1 MKCKPLSMARS
12 LSGSRARWIAGWVAA
27 LPWMAML
34 GSVPAT
40 AQTIVVPPASSFD
53 YSRFMPQQTS
63 SPTPSA
69 SNGVPVLAPPSGS
82 APGLYVQV
90 IDGLVAVS
98 NPAGT
103 QVFQAGQFG
112 FNPSY
117 ATPPVIVPQN
127 PGMLFTP
134 PPVFSSTP
142 TPQAP
147 PPPAPSGPVVT
158 QTPANPAVTV
168 PPVVSPP
175 ITPTVVLANG
185 TNYYMMNWGSDGLA
199 NLGIGAG
206 VFNSANALTKFTGTT
221 VPFNVVSGVTAT
233 DTGALE
239 DLGWG
244 RWTSGSVSDHGLQFD
259 LSTWKSGMPYVVGRP
274 TLDANL
280 PVSGTMTY
288 ALAGATKAIDMVTGA
303 AGTLSGNLSIAFQN
317 AQYAVTPN
325 LNIAMSAGPTY
336 VTGAGSTTVGPD
348 GARATFSTMTQNVTG
363 GACAGGCRFSTQ
375 GVLTGAAA
383 NNAGIVYSLTG
394 PDLRVVGAA
403 GFKR

>member
-1 MKCKPLSMARS
+1 MKRKPLSMAR
-12 LSGSRARWIAGWVAA
+12 GMSRLCARWIAGCIVA
-27 LPWMAML
+27 LPGMAL
-34 GSVPAT
+34 LASASAN
-40 AQTIVVPPASSFD
+40 AQTFVPTFGQTPAPD
-53 YSRFMPQQTS
+53 YVRFGSQPSQTS
-63 SPTPSA
+63 AGSSPI
-69 SNGVPVLAPPSGS
+69 APTGL

-90 IDGLVAVS
+90 IDGLVTLS
-98 NPAGT
+98 NPAGA

-117 ATPPVIVPQN
+117 AVPPVVIPQN
-127 PGMLFTP
+127 PGLLFTP
-134 PPVFSSTP
+134 PVSFSPPAPQTP
-142 TPQAP
+142 M
-147 PPPAPSGPVVT
+147 PPAPSGPMVT
-158 QTPANPAVTV
+158 QTPT
-168 PPVVSPP
+168 PVVTPP
-175 ITPTVVLANG
+175 ITPPVVLANG

-244 RWTSGSVSDHGLQFD
+244 RWTAGKVADHGITFD
-259 LSTWKSGMPYVVGRP
+259 LSTWNAGMPYVIGRP

-288 ALAGATKAIDMVTGA
+288 ALAGATKAIDMTTGA
-303 AGTLSGNLSIAFQN
+303 VGTLSGSLSIAFQN

-348 GARATFSTMTQNVTG
+348 GARATFSTTTQNVTG

-394 PDLRVVGAA
+394 PDVRVVGAA

>member
-1 MKCKPLSMARS
+1 MMKRNPPSAARRNP
-12 LSGSRARWIAGWVAA
+12 GSVVPAAAGWLAA
-27 LPWMAML
+27 LSVMAAL
-34 GSVPAT
+34 GSTPAM
-40 AQTIVVPPASSFD
+40 AQSPTIDFSRFLAQQASS
-53 YSRFMPQQTS
+53 
-63 SPTPSA
+63 SPPSA
-69 SNGVPVLAPPSGS
+69 SAGALTPITSSAT

-90 IDGLVAVS
+90 IDGLVAPS
-98 NPAGT
+98 NSAGNP
-103 QVFQAGQFG
+103 QFQAGQFG
-112 FNPSY
+112 FTPSY
-117 ATPPVIVPQN
+117 TVPPIVLPQN
-127 PGMLFTP
+127 PGLIFTP
-134 PPVFSSTP
+134 PSFFVSTP
-142 TPQAP
+142 APQAP
-147 PPPAPSGPVVT
+147 APAVPSVPIVSPKPADPIVALPPFVTKPIPPAA
-158 QTPANPAVTV
+158 TP
-168 PPVVSPP
+168 
-175 ITPTVVLANG
+175 VVLANG
-185 TNYYMMNWGSDGLA
+185 TDYYMMNWGSDGLA

-206 VFNSANALTKFTGTT
+206 VFNNANALTKFTGTA
-221 VPFNVVSGVTAT
+221 VPFNVVSGVTTT

-244 RWTSGSVSDHGLQFD
+244 RWTAGKVADHGITFD
-259 LSTWKSGMPYVVGRP
+259 LTTWNSGMPYVIGRP

-288 ALAGATKAIDMVTGA
+288 ALAGATKAIDMTTGA
-303 AGTLSGNLSIAFQN
+303 VGTLSGNLSIAFQN

-363 GACAGGCRFSTQ
+363 GACAGGCQFSTQ

-394 PDLRVVGAA
+394 PDVRVVGAA

>member
-1 MKCKPLSMARS
+1 MKRKPLSIAR
-12 LSGSRARWIAGWVAA
+12 GMSRLCAWRVVGWVVA
-27 LPWMAML
+27 LPAMAMM
-34 GSVPAT
+34 GGVSAN
-40 AQTIVVPPASSFD
+40 AQTFVPRPAQTPAPDYIRFD
-53 YSRFMPQQTS
+53 SQPSQTS
-63 SPTPSA
+63 A
-69 SNGVPVLAPPSGS
+69 GPSGVAPTS
-82 APGLYVQV
+82 MAPGLYVQV
-90 IDGLVAVS
+90 IDGLVALN
-98 NPAGT
+98 NPGGA
-103 QVFQAGQFG
+103 QQFQAGQFG
-112 FNPSY
+112 FSPSF
-117 ATPPVIVPQN
+117 TVPPIVVPQN
-127 PGMLFTP
+127 PGLLF
-134 PPVFSSTP
+134 
-142 TPQAP
+142 AP
-147 PPPAPSGPVVT
+147 PPTFSANLPKAPPADPVV
-158 QTPANPAVTV
+158 PIVV
-168 PPVVSPP
+168 LPPLATIVIPLPPKETTPP
-175 ITPTVVLANG
+175 ITPTEPLVVLSSG
-185 TNYYMMNWGSDGLA
+185 TGYYMMNWGSDGLA

-206 VFNSANALTKFTGTT
+206 VFDSTNALTKFTGTT

-233 DTGALE
+233 DAGALE

-244 RWTSGSVSDHGLQFD
+244 RWTAGKVADHGITFD
-259 LSTWKSGMPYVVGRP
+259 LSTWNSGMPYVIGRP

-288 ALAGATKAIDMVTGA
+288 ALAGATKAIDMTTGA
-303 AGTLSGNLSIAFQN
+303 VGTLSGNLSIAFQN

-394 PDLRVVGAA
+394 PDVRVVGAA

>member
-1 MKCKPLSMARS
+1 MKRKPMSIERGM
-12 LSGSRARWIAGWVAA
+12 SRARARWVAGWLVT
-27 LPWMAML
+27 LPGLVLMA
-34 GSVPAT
+34 SEPVR
-40 AQTIVVPPASSFD
+40 AQTPAVD
-53 YSRFMPQQTS
+53 YSRFIPVQTS
-63 SPTPSA
+63 SVPTPVST
-69 SNGVPVLAPPSGS
+69 GAPIAGAPLGT
-82 APGLYVQV
+82 APGVYVQV
-90 IDGLVAVS
+90 IDGVIAVS
-98 NPAGT
+98 NPSGT
-103 QVFQAGQFG
+103 QAFQAGQFG

-134 PPVFSSTP
+134 PPVFGSTP
-142 TPQAP
+142 APQTP
-147 PPPAPSGPVVT
+147 PPPAPSGPMGT
-158 QTPANPAVTV
+158 QTPADPVVTV

-175 ITPTVVLANG
+175 ITPPVVLANG
-185 TNYYMMNWGSDGLA
+185 TDYYMMNWGSDGLA

-288 ALAGATKAIDMVTGA
+288 ALAGATKAIDMTTGA
-303 AGTLSGNLSIAFQN
+303 VGTLSGNLSIAFQN

>member
-1 MKCKPLSMARS
+1 M
-12 LSGSRARWIAGWVAA
+12 
-27 LPWMAML
+27 
-34 GSVPAT
+34 
-40 AQTIVVPPASSFD
+40 
-53 YSRFMPQQTS
+53 
-63 SPTPSA
+63 
-69 SNGVPVLAPPSGS
+69 

-90 IDGLVAVS
+90 ADGLVTVT
-98 NPAGT
+98 NPGGA
-103 QVFQAGQFG
+103 QQFSAGQFG
-112 FNPSY
+112 FNSSF
-117 ATPPVIVPQN
+117 AVPPVVIPQN
-127 PGMLFTP
+127 PGLLFTP
-134 PPVFSSTP
+134 PPLIAAIPPKAPTAPIPLPIAPILTLPSPDIIVIPLPPKETKPPVTP
-142 TPQAP
+142 TEP
-147 PPPAPSGPVVT
+147 PL
-158 QTPANPAVTV
+158 
-168 PPVVSPP
+168 
-175 ITPTVVLANG
+175 VLSNG
-185 TNYYMMNWGSDGLA
+185 VDYYMMNWGSDGLA

-244 RWTSGSVSDHGLQFD
+244 RWTAGTVADHGVTFD
-259 LSTWKSGMPYVVGRP
+259 LSTWSAGMPYVIGRP

-288 ALAGATKAIDMVTGA
+288 ALAGATKAIDMATGA
-303 AGTLSGNLSIAFQN
+303 VGTLSGNLSIAFQN

-363 GACAGGCRFSTQ
+363 GACAGGCQFSTQ

-383 NNAGIVYSLTG
+383 NNAGIVYSLMG
-394 PDLRVVGAA
+394 PDVRVVGAA